1 MSNLLEKITGQLEA
15 FYNRLVARVK
25 RNDEL
30 LAQMHA
36 EEDFRKSM
44 SYIKEFFS
52 FKKEV

>member
-1 MSNLLEKITGQLEA
+1 MNSLLEKITGQLET
-15 FYNRLVARVK
+15 FCNRLEAKVK

-30 LAQMHA
+30 LAQMRA
-36 EEDFRKSM
+36 EEDFKKSM